1 MTTTTT
7 AARTERQALRS
18 AWTAERTAAR
28 DARRRGDRTTE
39 WHHLERA
46 HILSQPM
53 ALAHVRT
60 HVAMLA
66 AGMRRRDR
74 TEVLGQVLR
83 TVVAAPGSWTGRYPV
98 GNTGGA
104 DVSALR
110 PMPVPGDLQSSSSY
124 AKAEHRDR
132 TDHLLHRHHRA
143 RGMPRAGGRRA
154 QPTATPTTCA
164 SHLS

>member
-7 AARTERQALRS
+7 STRTDRQGLRAAWAT
-18 AWTAERTAAR
+18 ERTAAR
-28 DARRRGDRTTE
+28 NARRRGDDAAE

-53 ALAHVRT
+53 AVAHVRT
-60 HVAMLA
+60 HIAMLG

-74 TEVLGQVLR
+74 AEVLGQIVR
-83 TVVAAPGSWTGRYPV
+83 IVVAAPGSWTGRYPV

-110 PMPVPGDLQSSSSY
+110 PMPMPADLQ
-124 AKAEHRDR
+124 E
-132 TDHLLHRHHRA
+132 LL
-143 RGMPRAGGRRA
+143 
-154 QPTATPTTCA
+154 
-164 SHLS
+164 S